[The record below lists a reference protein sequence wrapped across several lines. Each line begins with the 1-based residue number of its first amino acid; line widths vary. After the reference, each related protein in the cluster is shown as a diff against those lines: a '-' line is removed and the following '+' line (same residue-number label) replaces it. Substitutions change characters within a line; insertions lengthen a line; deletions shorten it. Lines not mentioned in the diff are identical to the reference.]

1 MFVGRVGPVDRRSD
15 GERSRRPREFE
26 YIRYETI
33 DDGRIAAITL
43 DRPKQRNAQTRGML
57 VELGAAFELAEADDT
72 VRVVILRAAGPAFSA
87 GHDLGSADDI
97 RERSPGPD
105 QHPSYR
111 CNGATFGGVESRNR
125 QEWHYYFENTKRWRN
140 LRKITIAQVHGA
152 VLSAGLML
160 AWCCDLIVAS
170 EDTVFADVVGTRLGM
185 CGVEYFG
192 HPWEFGPRK
201 TKELLLTG
209 DCIGADEAH
218 ALGMVSKVFPAD
230 QHNRIRASDREGA
243 DDGGTADQGIGEP
256 NRRCHGVF
264 RRAGRLLQDPPAQS
278 RALGRSHRRQ
288 AVLRNGR
295 VRPGGLARRTA
306 DPARDQA
313 AALRPGRA
321 VDVSYPPEAEAFRDR
336 IREFVAEHLPPG
348 WPGPGAL
355 PPHEREEFARHWRRA
370 LAGAGL
376 VAVSWPTEYGGGGLS
391 PMEQVV
397 LAEEFARAGAPERAE
412 NDLLGIDLLGNTLIA
427 LGSEAQKRHF
437 LPRILSG
444 EHRWCQGFS
453 EPEAG
458 SDLASVRT
466 RGVLDGDEWVINGHK
481 IWTSAGTTANW
492 IFLLARTDPSAAKH
506 RGLSFLLVPMD
517 QPGVVVR
524 PIVNAA
530 GHSSFSEVFLTDART
545 SAGNVV
551 GRVGD
556 GWSTAMTLLGF
567 ERGSHI
573 ATAAID
579 FERDLQRLCELAR
592 DRGLHTDPRVRDGLA
607 WCYARVQI
615 MRYRGY
621 RDLTLALTGRPP
633 GAEAAITKVI
643 WSEYFRRYTDL
654 AVEILGLEALGP
666 RGPGNGGARLVPEAG
681 TPNSPAC
688 WMDELLY
695 ARAATIYA
703 GSSQIQRNVIGERL
717 LGLPK
722 EPRPEVLC

>member
-1 MFVGRVGPVDRRSD
+1 M
-15 GERSRRPREFE
+15 
-26 YIRYETI
+26 
-33 DDGRIAAITL
+33 
-43 DRPKQRNAQTRGML
+43 
-57 VELGAAFELAEADDT
+57 
-72 VRVVILRAAGPAFSA
+72 
-87 GHDLGSADDI
+87 
-97 RERSPGPD
+97 
-105 QHPSYR
+105 
-111 CNGATFGGVESRNR
+111 
-125 QEWHYYFENTKRWRN
+125 
-140 LRKITIAQVHGA
+140 
-152 VLSAGLML
+152 
-160 AWCCDLIVAS
+160 
-170 EDTVFADVVGTRLGM
+170 
-185 CGVEYFG
+185 
-192 HPWEFGPRK
+192 
-201 TKELLLTG
+201 
-209 DCIGADEAH
+209 
-218 ALGMVSKVFPAD
+218 
-230 QHNRIRASDREGA
+230 
-243 DDGGTADQGIGEP
+243 
-256 NRRCHGVF
+256 
-264 RRAGRLLQDPPAQS
+264 
-278 RALGRSHRRQ
+278 
-288 AVLRNGR
+288 
-295 VRPGGLARRTA
+295 
-306 DPARDQA
+306 
-313 AALRPGRA
+313 
-321 VDVSYPPEAEAFRDR
+321 DVSYPPEAEAFRDR

-412 NDLLGIDLLGNTLIA
+412 NDLLGIDLLSNTLIA

-681 TPNSPAC
+681 TP
-688 WMDELLY
+688 
-695 ARAATIYA
+695 T
-703 GSSQIQRNVIGERL
+703 
-717 LGLPK
+717 
-722 EPRPEVLC
+722 PRPAGWMSCSTHGPRRSMPAARRSSAT

>member
-1 MFVGRVGPVDRRSD
+1 M
-15 GERSRRPREFE
+15 
-26 YIRYETI
+26 
-33 DDGRIAAITL
+33 
-43 DRPKQRNAQTRGML
+43 
-57 VELGAAFELAEADDT
+57 
-72 VRVVILRAAGPAFSA
+72 
-87 GHDLGSADDI
+87 
-97 RERSPGPD
+97 
-105 QHPSYR
+105 
-111 CNGATFGGVESRNR
+111 
-125 QEWHYYFENTKRWRN
+125 
-140 LRKITIAQVHGA
+140 
-152 VLSAGLML
+152 
-160 AWCCDLIVAS
+160 
-170 EDTVFADVVGTRLGM
+170 
-185 CGVEYFG
+185 
-192 HPWEFGPRK
+192 
-201 TKELLLTG
+201 
-209 DCIGADEAH
+209 
-218 ALGMVSKVFPAD
+218 
-230 QHNRIRASDREGA
+230 
-243 DDGGTADQGIGEP
+243 
-256 NRRCHGVF
+256 
-264 RRAGRLLQDPPAQS
+264 
-278 RALGRSHRRQ
+278 
-288 AVLRNGR
+288 
-295 VRPGGLARRTA
+295 
-306 DPARDQA
+306 
-313 AALRPGRA
+313 
-321 VDVSYPPEAEAFRDR
+321 
-336 IREFVAEHLPPG
+336 
-348 WPGPGAL
+348 
-355 PPHEREEFARHWRRA
+355 
-370 LAGAGL
+370 
-376 VAVSWPTEYGGGGLS
+376 
-391 PMEQVV
+391 
-397 LAEEFARAGAPERAE
+397 
-412 NDLLGIDLLGNTLIA
+412 
-427 LGSEAQKRHF
+427 
-437 LPRILSG
+437 
-444 EHRWCQGFS
+444 
-453 EPEAG
+453 
-458 SDLASVRT
+458 
-466 RGVLDGDEWVINGHK
+466 LDGDEWVINGHK

-654 AVEILGLEALGP
+654 AVEILGLGRWA
-666 RGPGNGGARLVPEAG
+666 RRARQRRCAAGPGGGYAKL
-681 TPNSPAC
+681 PAC

>member
-1 MFVGRVGPVDRRSD
+1 M
-15 GERSRRPREFE
+15 
-26 YIRYETI
+26 
-33 DDGRIAAITL
+33 
-43 DRPKQRNAQTRGML
+43 
-57 VELGAAFELAEADDT
+57 
-72 VRVVILRAAGPAFSA
+72 
-87 GHDLGSADDI
+87 
-97 RERSPGPD
+97 
-105 QHPSYR
+105 
-111 CNGATFGGVESRNR
+111 
-125 QEWHYYFENTKRWRN
+125 
-140 LRKITIAQVHGA
+140 
-152 VLSAGLML
+152 
-160 AWCCDLIVAS
+160 
-170 EDTVFADVVGTRLGM
+170 
-185 CGVEYFG
+185 
-192 HPWEFGPRK
+192 
-201 TKELLLTG
+201 
-209 DCIGADEAH
+209 
-218 ALGMVSKVFPAD
+218 
-230 QHNRIRASDREGA
+230 
-243 DDGGTADQGIGEP
+243 
-256 NRRCHGVF
+256 
-264 RRAGRLLQDPPAQS
+264 
-278 RALGRSHRRQ
+278 
-288 AVLRNGR
+288 
-295 VRPGGLARRTA
+295 
-306 DPARDQA
+306 
-313 AALRPGRA
+313 
-321 VDVSYPPEAEAFRDR
+321 DVSYPPEAEAFRDR

-556 GWSTAMTLLGF
+556 GWST
-567 ERGSHI
+567 
-573 ATAAID
+573 
-579 FERDLQRLCELAR
+579 
-592 DRGLHTDPRVRDGLA
+592 P
-607 WCYARVQI
+607 
-615 MRYRGY
+615 
-621 RDLTLALTGRPP
+621 
-633 GAEAAITKVI
+633 
-643 WSEYFRRYTDL
+643 
-654 AVEILGLEALGP
+654 
-666 RGPGNGGARLVPEAG
+666 
-681 TPNSPAC
+681 
-688 WMDELLY
+688 
-695 ARAATIYA
+695 
-703 GSSQIQRNVIGERL
+703 
-717 LGLPK
+717 
-722 EPRPEVLC
+722 